1 MFRHIYIA
9 NLDLNSSPEILYDI
23 SRKMDQI
30 MARLDELQR
39 GRTGGASPEQAQTE
53 ILLFISSGVF
63 VLFLMDLLVKKGGR
77 LF

>member
-1 MFRHIYIA
+1 
-9 NLDLNSSPEILYDI
+9 
-23 SRKMDQI
+23 